1 MSGSTLNLLT
11 LVLETGFSP
20 YSRVGNLILIL
31 LLRRSKSYDEDT
43 RIKNKDQSMTRSR
56 TVTKQTALP
65 KSVQKES
72 RFTIIRCLQYAFANG
87 SSVLLLQRCDDDT
100 IIDILG
106 SSE

>member
-72 RFTIIRCLQYAFANG
+72 RSTIIRSLQYAFANG
-87 SSVLLLQRCDDDT
+87 ATVLIRQRIDDDT
-100 IIDILG
+100 IVDCLCD
-106 SSE
+106 S